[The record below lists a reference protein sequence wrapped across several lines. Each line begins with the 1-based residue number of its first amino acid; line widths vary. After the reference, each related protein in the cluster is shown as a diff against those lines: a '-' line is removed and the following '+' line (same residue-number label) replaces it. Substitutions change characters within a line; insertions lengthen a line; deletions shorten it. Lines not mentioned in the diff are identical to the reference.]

1 MSAFLISRYDPKLVF
16 LSFLVA
22 VFASYV
28 ALDLARRVVETKG
41 RAARIWLICGS
52 LAMGSGIWSMHFVAM
67 LAFSL
72 PIPLGYDWLITLLSW
87 IAAVSVSG
95 IALLIASRKVLHARQ
110 LILGGLAMGV
120 GISLMHYVGMLAM
133 RMDPAIQWNPWLF
146 FLSIGIAV
154 VASFAALLIFFWMRS
169 RPTDQILEWQILAS
183 LVMGTAIF
191 SMHYTGMAAA
201 QFPLGSICRA
211 AYGFGTNW
219 LGYVVGAITFGLLTT
234 TLITSLLDT
243 RLQAHIAVLNKSL
256 DTVNHELLQSA
267 FRDPLTQLPNRLI
280 FEGYLDHMAAQVDRN
295 GGQIA
300 ILMIN
305 LDGFKLINESLGY
318 QTGDE
323 VLKEVARR
331 LQSKDRAADTI
342 ARIGGDDFIILADTE
357 GQPNTAATIAQR
369 IIVAIGEPIRIRG
382 DIFLTC
388 SVGIS
393 LYPDD
398 GDAAKLIANADAAM
412 HESKRAGKSTFRFY
426 SPSMN
431 TGMDKLLSLQN
442 DLKTAIERDE
452 LMLYYQP
459 KVDAATRKMLGVE
472 ALLRW
477 NHPNLG
483 MISPVEFIPLAE
495 QCGLIVPL
503 GNWVIRAAI
512 KQMADWIKSGK
523 TIPVAINLSVYQL
536 NQPDL
541 LQRLSSTLDKFQ
553 IPAGLV
559 MLEITESVV
568 MENAESSLEL
578 MNRLTAIGFKFSID
592 DFGTGYSSLSYL
604 RRLVTSQLKIDRS
617 FILDL
622 EQSEDAR
629 AIVGAIVMLAHA
641 LGMRVV
647 AEGVENRAQYH
658 YLQTLGCDEI
668 QGFLFSKPVPPD
680 EIMAMSP
687 TLPEMA

>member
-1 MSAFLISRYDPKLVF
+1 MSSFLISRYDPKLVV

-41 RAARIWLICGS
+41 QAARIWLICGS

-72 PIPLGYDWLITLLSW
+72 PIPLGYDWFITLLSW

-110 LILGGLAMGV
+110 LILGGLAMGI

-154 VASFAALLIFFWMRS
+154 IASFAALLIFFWMRS
-169 RPTDQILEWQILAS
+169 HPADQVLEWQILAS
-183 LVMGTAIF
+183 LVMGAAIF

-211 AYGFGTNW
+211 AYGFGTSW

-234 TLITSLLDT
+234 TLITSLLDA

-256 DTVNHELLQSA
+256 DNVNHELLQSA
-267 FRDPLTQLPNRLI
+267 FRDSLTQLPNRLI

-323 VLKEVARR
+323 VLKEVASR
-331 LQSKDRAADTI
+331 LQNKDRATDTI
-342 ARIGGDDFIILADTE
+342 ARIGGDDFVILADTE

-369 IIVAIGEPIRIRG
+369 IIVAIGEPIRIG
-382 DIFLTC
+382 GGIFLTC

-412 HESKRAGKSTFRFY
+412 HEAKRSGKSTFRFY
-426 SPSMN
+426 SPGMN
-431 TGMDKLLSLQN
+431 AGMDKLLSLQN
-442 DLKTAIERDE
+442 DLKMAIERDE

-459 KVDAATRKMLGVE
+459 KVDAVSREILGVE

-483 MISPVEFIPLAE
+483 MISPAEFIPLAE
-495 QCGLIVPL
+495 HCGLIVPL

-512 KQMADWIKSGK
+512 RQVAEWMKSGK
-523 TIPVAINLSVYQL
+523 TIPVAINLSAYQL

-578 MNRLTAIGFKFSID
+578 MNRLTAIGIKFSID

-604 RRLVTSQLKIDRS
+604 RRLVASQLKIDRS

-641 LGMRVV
+641 LGMQVV

-658 YLQTLGCDEI
+658 YLQTLGCDQI
-668 QGFLFSKPVPPD
+668 QGFLFSRPVPSC
-680 EIMAMSP
+680 EIAAMGE
-687 TLPEMA
+687 TLAGGE